1 MAPDAPVT
9 KTADVYRGFIEAVNR
24 HDLDAAARLLDSQR
38 YRENC
43 VGFTHGLVDWEEA
56 KASIRQVWKGLPDL
70 RVELD
75 NVLATGDVAVARGT
89 VRGTATGAAYM
100 ARRRLSVLSKRA
112 SSTTSGSR
120 TA

>member
-1 MAPDAPVT
+1 
-9 KTADVYRGFIEAVNR
+9 VYRGFIDAVNR

-43 VGFTHGLVDWEEA
+43 VGFTHGLVDWGEA

-70 RVELD
+70 RVELH

-89 VRGTATGAAYM
+89 VRGTAKGCTHHTEG
-100 ARRRLSVLSKRA
+100 LSGTHRIHVPGTY
-112 SSTTSGSR
+112 SSR
-120 TA
+120 